1 MLALPSRVARSVKQ
15 PRSHTTCVATVAV
28 VCALALG
35 CGLYAR
41 NQKLEEERLHDAAV
55 ENAKLYHHTIP
66 ANLIFQNN
74 PKLLTTGW
82 GAACLFPLPS
92 SLCLHH
98 RPLPPRPAPAPGAVL
113 MCTLVLQWCRHGGCG
128 LGWRCYT
135 DGAPKPPPTP
145 TSTPRRVHDHRAWR
159 GIAWS
164 VTATPSCLACIFAV
178 HRMKEGY
185 RKKILGEQHCR
196 M

>member
-28 VCALALG
+28 VCALARG

-82 GAACLFPLPS
+82 GAACLCPLSHPPLFPLPS
-92 SLCLHH
+92 SLFPLPSALCPLPSALRLRLHH
-98 RPLPPRPAPAPGAVL
+98 RRFAAAAGAG
-113 MCTLVLQWCRHGGCG
+113 TRCRC
-128 LGWRCYT
+128 
-135 DGAPKPPPTP
+135 
-145 TSTPRRVHDHRAWR
+145 
-159 GIAWS
+159 
-164 VTATPSCLACIFAV
+164 
-178 HRMKEGY
+178 
-185 RKKILGEQHCR
+185 
-196 M
+196 